1 MTFWHL
7 QMHPNDPSFDK
18 EIEIIEQKGVI
29 GLGEWSDGKN
39 VIHQFIHQMQIGDI
53 VLVRHGKQSLALVEI
68 TGEATFREKNDI
80 HLDWFEHRRTVKPLL
95 LFKEEYEA
103 FPGAGT
109 GTLNKLV
116 RSTTKTYRYI
126 EQLYQRFSTKSAN
139 PLNHEYLLQDSYLN
153 GHAGFITAIVTTEQ
167 YIISASNDETIRLW
181 DKVTKKE
188 VATLQGHK
196 NYIVALVIVDENT
209 LASADEVRIKLWDLT
224 THECIATLE
233 GDYFITSLILVN
245 SNILASGSYS
255 PFIQLWDLTT
265 YQCIVTLKG
274 HSDGIRSLAL
284 VDVNTL
290 ASASDDKTIKL
301 WDLSTQNC
309 IVTLEGNAS
318 NVTSLVLMDKN
329 TLVSGSLEKIKF
341 WDLVTY
347 DCTMTLNG
355 NISSPTALAVVDINT
370 LAISSG
376 DTIKLWDITQ
386 QSYIALQ
393 GHSNSVTSLALM
405 GKNTLVS
412 GSYDK
417 KIKFWDLTTYKCIAT
432 IKGNNKII
440 SSFTF
445 VDKNTLAIVLDHTS
459 IKLWDIT
466 SRIYSATLEGHTK
479 SISSLVLVDKNT
491 LASSSYDNTI
501 KLWNLTSH
509 KCNVT
514 LEGHTN
520 VVSSL
525 ALVDKNTLASSSYDN
540 TIKLW
545 DITTGKCI
553 TLEGHTSSVTSLVL
567 VDTNTLV
574 SSSHDKTIKFWDI
587 STHECIATIESQNSF
602 LVSLT
607 LIDSNTLAS
616 SSPSDQTIK
625 LWDIR
630 DKNNIEALGEIKRK
644 NRNISYHDN
653 LLWVDDGNGT
663 ISALDISDK
672 TTPKNREVYNVS
684 STVSALLY
692 MNNLLVF
699 ATQAGDFYV
708 EKIEQN
714 RFQSTKP
721 NVENRFYI
729 KTLLLGDSGV
739 GKTSLGHWCEYK
751 THDDMIHSTHG
762 MRFFESDL
770 NDRIPIT
777 IQGKE
782 EKHLFSFNLW
792 DFGGQP
798 EYQIAHKQNF
808 DKTRLIFLV
817 VDLSRT
823 DHDDNSILFWVNSI
837 KEHYDK
843 MNKDQLGIFVIG
855 TKGSDKQKLKTITE
869 QIEGMSKISY
879 VKHFLCDVTQEKFE
893 DSELYTEMQTYITNQ
908 FKLKH
913 DALLD
918 SDGLLVVQEVKKL
931 RKQKFYLENAEE
943 LKRSLKE
950 NDSRENNSVDDALGV
965 MADDGMIE
973 KLDHYIV
980 LRPYWKNIF
989 ATAILRHAEENP
1001 KVHAS
1006 ISKQALFEYAFKV
1019 EFDKLLDSEKKSLKE
1034 YKNSFRSDADIH
1046 KETFGNRSHNNL
1058 KKLFMKEL
1066 VRIFLEDKICYF
1078 KNGMFVFPSR
1088 FHYKKWQV
1096 DSKKYFKVGSVDLV
1110 STKNV
1115 EVTISTVVCSLNYCG
1130 EYQIVKHLN
1139 KGVKLKDAHNNE
1151 YLVEFSREDII
1162 ADKKN
1167 QASTSIIVYAKN
1179 NVEESNQHLL
1189 ANIKSILKHSL
1200 ESMYEYQTFDL
1211 YKKDNIHIG
1220 SVSLTTKGTITSEDI
1235 IQTTE
1240 EYVLTKRSSSNGA
1253 TDIRFIQKIQE
1264 EIEKTIKGF
1273 DEKIEKFFES
1283 KNNKTKLNILHLSD
1297 LHFDEK
1303 CIIENE
1309 ITYLIED
1316 AKRLN
1321 SFENEKSLQEFDY
1334 IILSGDLSASGSA
1347 NEFSKV
1353 AQFVSR
1359 LIDLCDIDAERVL
1372 IVPGNHDYS
1381 REITHGA
1388 YQIRNFDALKF
1399 REKKDFK
1406 INDRIYLERDDEK
1419 WKNKFKYFSERLYE
1433 TIYHEPFNT
1442 DSTKQIKVMQDDKLA
1457 FVLMNT
1463 STHID
1468 HFTPLQVSFE
1478 VDSFINVQK
1487 QIDKGKSKIVIGHH
1501 PLSFEHNYDFI
1512 NNLHQFDYKAYI
1524 HGHVHRNNLISFQ
1537 DVIASTQRVLQI
1549 GSGIFYATNPKSM
1562 IPGVPLRYN
1571 VIIID
1576 IETKNISVETRE
1588 REKHTIHWR
1597 PACLYP
1603 QEDGS
1608 MSCMYENK
1616 Q

>member
-1 MTFWHL
+1 M
-7 QMHPNDPSFDK
+7 
-18 EIEIIEQKGVI
+18 
-29 GLGEWSDGKN
+29 
-39 VIHQFIHQMQIGDI
+39 
-53 VLVRHGKQSLALVEI
+53 SL
-68 TGEATFREKNDI
+68 
-80 HLDWFEHRRTVKPLL
+80 
-95 LFKEEYEA
+95 
-103 FPGAGT
+103 
-109 GTLNKLV
+109 
-116 RSTTKTYRYI
+116 
-126 EQLYQRFSTKSAN
+126 
-139 PLNHEYLLQDSYLN
+139 
-153 GHAGFITAIVTTEQ
+153 
-167 YIISASNDETIRLW
+167 
-181 DKVTKKE
+181 
-188 VATLQGHK
+188 
-196 NYIVALVIVDENT
+196 
-209 LASADEVRIKLWDLT
+209 
-224 THECIATLE
+224 
-233 GDYFITSLILVN
+233 
-245 SNILASGSYS
+245 
-255 PFIQLWDLTT
+255 
-265 YQCIVTLKG
+265 
-274 HSDGIRSLAL
+274 
-284 VDVNTL
+284 
-290 ASASDDKTIKL
+290 
-301 WDLSTQNC
+301 
-309 IVTLEGNAS
+309 
-318 NVTSLVLMDKN
+318 
-329 TLVSGSLEKIKF
+329 
-341 WDLVTY
+341 
-347 DCTMTLNG
+347 
-355 NISSPTALAVVDINT
+355 
-370 LAISSG
+370 
-376 DTIKLWDITQ
+376 
-386 QSYIALQ
+386 
-393 GHSNSVTSLALM
+393 
-405 GKNTLVS
+405 
-412 GSYDK
+412 
-417 KIKFWDLTTYKCIAT
+417 
-432 IKGNNKII
+432 
-440 SSFTF
+440 
-445 VDKNTLAIVLDHTS
+445 
-459 IKLWDIT
+459 
-466 SRIYSATLEGHTK
+466 
-479 SISSLVLVDKNT
+479 
-491 LASSSYDNTI
+491 DN
-501 KLWNLTSH
+501 
-509 KCNVT
+509 
-514 LEGHTN
+514 
-520 VVSSL
+520 
-525 ALVDKNTLASSSYDN
+525 
-540 TIKLW
+540 
-545 DITTGKCI
+545 
-553 TLEGHTSSVTSLVL
+553 
-567 VDTNTLV
+567 
-574 SSSHDKTIKFWDI
+574 
-587 STHECIATIESQNSF
+587 
-602 LVSLT
+602 
-607 LIDSNTLAS
+607 
-616 SSPSDQTIK
+616 
-625 LWDIR
+625 
-630 DKNNIEALGEIKRK
+630 
-644 NRNISYHDN
+644 
-653 LLWVDDGNGT
+653 
-663 ISALDISDK
+663 
-672 TTPKNREVYNVS
+672 
-684 STVSALLY
+684 
-692 MNNLLVF
+692 
-699 ATQAGDFYV
+699 FYV

-770 NDRIPIT
+770 NDRIPVM

-843 MNKDQLGIFVIG
+843 MNKEQLGIFVIG
-855 TKGSDKQKLKTITE
+855 TKGSDKQKLESIAK
-869 QIEGMSKISY
+869 QIKDMSKISY
-879 VKHFLCDVTQEKFE
+879 IKSFLCDVTQEKFE
-893 DSELYTEMQTYITNQ
+893 NSALYTEMKSYITNQ

-918 SDGLLVVQEVKKL
+918 SDGLLAVQEVKRL
-931 RKQKFYLENAEE
+931 RKQKFFLENMEE
-943 LKRSLKE
+943 LRHSLKE
-950 NDSRENNSVDDALGV
+950 NNSIDEALGV

-973 KLDHYIV
+973 KLDRYIV

-989 ATAILRHAEENP
+989 ATAILRHAEKNK
-1001 KVHAS
+1001 KVRAS
-1006 ISKQALFEYAFKV
+1006 ISKQSLFEYAFNV
-1019 EFDKLLDSEKKSLKE
+1019 EFDKLLDSEKKILKINDQ
-1034 YKNSFRSDADIH
+1034 NSFRSDEEIY
-1046 KETFGNRSHNNL
+1046 KETFGNSHRNNL

-1088 FHYKKWQV
+1088 FHYEKWQF
-1096 DSKKYFKVGSVDLV
+1096 DTKKYFKVGSVDLV

-1115 EVTISTVVCSLNYCG
+1115 EITISTVVCSLNYSG
-1130 EYQIVKHLN
+1130 EYEIVKHLD
-1139 KGVKLKDAHNNE
+1139 KGVKLKDANNNE

-1162 ADKKN
+1162 VDKKN

-1179 NVEESNQHLL
+1179 NVEESNKHLL
-1189 ANIKSILKHSL
+1189 LNIKSILKHSL
-1200 ESMYEYQTFDL
+1200 ESLYEYQALDL
-1211 YKKDNIHIG
+1211 LHNDIHIG
-1220 SVSLTTKGTITSEDI
+1220 QVSLTTKGVIPKDI
-1235 IQTTE
+1235 IQSLND
-1240 EYVLTKRSSSNGA
+1240 EYTLTNVSSSDSP

-1283 KNNKTKLNILHLSD
+1283 KNNKNKLNILHLSD

-1321 SFENEKSLQEFDY
+1321 SFENEKNLQQFDY

-1359 LIDLCDIDAERVL
+1359 LIELCDIDAERVL

-1463 STHID
+1463 STQID
-1468 HFTPLQVSFE
+1468 HFAPLQVSFE

-1487 QIDKGKSKIVIGHH
+1487 QIAEGKIKIVIGHH

-1549 GSGIFYATNPKSM
+1549 GSGIFYATTKNM

-1571 VIIID
+1571 VIIVET
-1576 IETKNISVETRE
+1576 ETKRISVETRE

-1608 MSCMYENK
+1608 MSCMFENK
-1616 Q
+1616 